1 MFLFNFL
8 DSSKTGSSVGMIVG
22 IVLAVIVVLAIIV
35 IAVYYKMKGKKNKC
49 QYRLI
54 VPITRRL

>member
-54 VPITRRL
+54 VPIT